1 MQVLLIS
8 SYELGRQPF
17 GMASAASWLRAEGFD
32 VDCLDLAVEKLD
44 EEEVKL
50 ADLLAFYVPMHTATR
65 IAINL
70 IPQVRELNPRAHLCF
85 FGLYAPVN
93 EQYLRKLGV
102 GTVLGGEFEEGLV
115 SLGSRLA
122 LNGHAANGHAA
133 NGRAANGH
141 AATGHQTNG
150 HQTNGHGGNERPEAN
165 GKPPEQPEPVISLAR
180 QQFLTP
186 DRSGLPLLPI
196 YAKVDLGN
204 GQQRVAGSTEAT
216 RGCLHRCRHCPI
228 VPVYDGRFRVVQS
241 DVVLSDI
248 RQQIR
253 KGAQHITFGDP
264 DFFNAPRHALEIV
277 RALHD
282 EFPAV
287 TYDATIK
294 VQHLKKRISLLP
306 VLKETGC
313 LFVTSAVEAVDEATL
328 LAYEKYHTRQDFIDV
343 TQEFRKVGLTFNPTF
358 VTFSPWTTIE
368 SYADLLNLLSEL
380 DLVDNVAQIQL
391 AIRLLIP
398 KGSRL
403 LELPEITEIIGE
415 FDEAALYY
423 PWRHRDPRVDE
434 LHQAVLERVQRGAQV
449 GASRQTVF
457 SEVRALVRDALPA
470 GSPLGAALSAE
481 LTTQA
486 APRHVPAMTEAW
498 YCCAEPTEAQLTGAG
513 AVKV

>member
-1 MQVLLIS
+1 MRVLLIS

-17 GMASAASWLRAEGFD
+17 GVASAASWLQAAGSD
-32 VDCLDLAVEKLD
+32 VHCLDLAVEKLD

-70 IPQVRELNPRAHLCF
+70 IPRVTELNPRAHLCF

-93 EQYLRKLGV
+93 ERYLRKLGV

-115 SLGSRLA
+115 SLASRLA
-122 LNGHAANGHAA
+122 LDGHSANGPHA
-133 NGRAANGH
+133 G
-141 AATGHQTNG
+141 
-150 HQTNGHGGNERPEAN
+150 
-165 GKPPEQPEPVISLAR
+165 PPEQPEPVISLAR
-180 QQFLTP
+180 QQFLLP
-186 DRSGLPLLPI
+186 ERKGLPLLPV

-228 VPVYDGRFRVVQS
+228 VPVYDGRFRVVQP

-248 RQQIR
+248 RQQVMS
-253 KGAQHITFGDP
+253 GAQHITFGDP
-264 DFFNAPRHALEIV
+264 DFFNAPRHALDIV

-282 EFPAV
+282 EFPYV
-287 TYDATIK
+287 TYDVTIK

-306 VLKETGC
+306 VLKDTGC

-328 LAYEKYHTRQDFIDV
+328 LAYEKFHTRQDFIEV
-343 TQEFRKVGLTFNPTF
+343 TREFRRVGLTFNPTF
-358 VTFSPWTTIE
+358 VTFSPWTTLE

-398 KGSRL
+398 RGSRL
-403 LELPEITEIIGE
+403 LELTEVKEIIGE

-423 PWRHRDPRVDE
+423 PWRHPDPRVDA
-434 LHQAVLERVQRGAQV
+434 LHQAVLECVQRGAEV
-449 GASRQTVF
+449 GASRRTVF
-457 SEVRALVRDALPA
+457 SEVRGMVRDALPA
-470 GSPLGAALSAE
+470 DSPLRAALSAE
-481 LTTQA
+481 LTAPA

-498 YCCAEPTEAQLTGAG
+498 YCCAEPTEAQLSGAR
-513 AVKV
+513 AAKV

>member
-1 MQVLLIS
+1 MRVLLIS

-17 GMASAASWLRAEGFD
+17 GVASAASWLQAAGSD
-32 VDCLDLAVEKLD
+32 VHCLDLAVEKLG

-65 IAINL
+65 IAIGL
-70 IPQVRELNPRAHLCF
+70 IPRVTELNPRAHLCF

-115 SLGSRLA
+115 SLAGRLA
-122 LNGHAANGHAA
+122 LNGRGA
-133 NGRAANGH
+133 R
-141 AATGHQTNG
+141 GHQSG
-150 HQTNGHGGNERPEAN
+150 
-165 GKPPEQPEPVISLAR
+165 QPEPVISLAR
-180 QQFLTP
+180 QQFLLP
-186 DRSGLPLLPI
+186 ERRGLPLLPV
-196 YAKVDLGN
+196 YAKVDLGD

-228 VPVYDGRFRVVQS
+228 VPVYNGRFRVVQP

-248 RQQIR
+248 RQQVSS
-253 KGAQHITFGDP
+253 GAQHITFGDP
-264 DFFNAPRHALEIV
+264 DFFNAPRHALDIV
-277 RALHD
+277 RALHE

-294 VQHLKKRISLLP
+294 IQHLKKRISLLP
-306 VLKETGC
+306 VLKDTGC
-313 LFVTSAVEAVDEATL
+313 LFVTSAVEAVDETTL

-343 TQEFRKVGLTFNPTF
+343 AWEFRRIGLTFNPTF
-358 VTFSPWTTIE
+358 VAFSPWTTLE
-368 SYADLLNLLSEL
+368 SYGDLLNLLSEL
-380 DLVDNVAQIQL
+380 DLVDSVAQIQL

-403 LELPEITEIIGE
+403 LELTEVKEIIGE

-423 PWRHRDPRVDE
+423 PWRHPDPRVDE
-434 LHQAVLERVQRGAQV
+434 LHQAVLDRVQHGAEA
-449 GASRQTVF
+449 GASRRAVF

-470 GSPLGAALSAE
+470 DSPLRAALSAE
-481 LTTQA
+481 LGAQA
-486 APRHVPAMTEAW
+486 VPRSVPAMTEAW

-513 AVKV
+513 AAKL